1 MPGRNWHKDKSS
13 DLPTAGLQKENI
25 WEHTFELLCEEDGQA
40 IAEFGLVAFL
50 LVVILVSILEM
61 GLLLNAKLVLSA
73 SAREIARICAVE
85 GGTTSRAEEV
95 LTRIL
100 ESTGL
105 SSSEIQVTITPRQ
118 AIYGTI
124 IYVSLSYDYRIKSPL
139 VSALTGPTVTL
150 TSKAVTR
157 SEFVPR

>member
-1 MPGRNWHKDKSS
+1 MPGWNWHKDKNG
-13 DLPTAGLQKENI
+13 DLSTAGLQKENT
-25 WEHTFELLCEEDGQA
+25 WKRTFELLRQEDGQA

-85 GGTTSRAEEV
+85 GGSTGNAEEV

-105 SSSEIQVTITPRQ
+105 SGSEIQVTITPRQ

-124 IYVSLSYDYRIKSPL
+124 IYVSLSYDYRVKSPL
-139 VSALTGPTVTL
+139 VAALTGPTINL